1 MTKINVIWMTGK
13 PELRIGDL
21 YEFPMIRL
29 DGIQDNKPNF
39 DKIYIDSVIN
49 LHTNRLKS
57 NDGWIKIVSN
67 TKWSDKYTSVD
78 ERSKEIGKL
87 IQEKNGAMPINII
100 IDNYLKRINSTLSD
114 MWKNEKITSVEIIL
128 MDIVGRYVEV
138 RVYNK
143 KKSRVPDWKRTGL
156 PKNVHTR
163 AKKPLKLESKKM
175 YKSPVKKGN
184 TLTKSYKHM
193 TGDVTALGKNFNKLI

>member
-1 MTKINVIWMTGK
+1 MAGK
-13 PELRIGDL
+13 PELRMGDL

-57 NDGWIKIVSN
+57 SDGWIRIMSN

-78 ERSKEIGKL
+78 ERSEEIGKL
-87 IQEKNGAMPINII
+87 IQKRNGAMLIESR
-100 IDNYLKRINSTLSD
+100 IDNYLKHINSILSD

-128 MDIVGRYVEV
+128 MDVIGRYVEV

-143 KKSRVPDWKRTGL
+143 KKARVPDWKRTGL

-163 AKKPLKLESKKM
+163 AKKPTKMESKKM
-175 YKSPVKKGN
+175 YTSSVKKSDN
-184 TLTKSYKHM
+184 LTKSCKRM
-193 TGDVTALGKNFNKLI
+193 TGDVTVLGKNFNKLI

>member
-1 MTKINVIWMTGK
+1 MTGK
-13 PELRIGDL
+13 PELRLGDL

-29 DGIQDNKPNF
+29 DGIQDNKSN
-39 DKIYIDSVIN
+39 DKIYIDSEIN

-57 NDGWIKIVSN
+57 SDGWIKIMSN
-67 TKWSDKYTSVD
+67 TKWSNKHTSID
-78 ERSKEIGKL
+78 ERLEEIGKL
-87 IQEKNGAMPINII
+87 IQKSNGAMPIESR
-100 IDNYLKRINSTLSD
+100 IDNYLKHINSILSD

-128 MDIVGRYVEV
+128 MDVVGRYAEA

-143 KKSRVPDWKRTGL
+143 KKSRVPNWKRTGL

-184 TLTKSYKHM
+184 TLTKSCKRM